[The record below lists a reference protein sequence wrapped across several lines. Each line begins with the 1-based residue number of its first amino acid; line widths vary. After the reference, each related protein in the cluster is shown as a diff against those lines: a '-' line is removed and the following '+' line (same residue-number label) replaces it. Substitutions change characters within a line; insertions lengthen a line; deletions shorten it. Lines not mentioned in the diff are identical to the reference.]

1 VKGDVFLRRI
11 FLVLGLA
18 ILMFQSI
25 AFAHWMPREEMYVG
39 GVGAGC
45 TLGYV
50 KSIYG
55 EPKEK
60 RWFNSD
66 GVRGVTYKYSNTFS
80 VTGRTGN
87 QDPRAE
93 DDLIVVGFSLKDSSL
108 STPSGLTV
116 GIPYET
122 VAGMFGRVKKST
134 YNGRISYSYP
144 APKSLLE
151 MTFYVDSK
159 GIIVEIYEGTD
170 F

>member
-1 VKGDVFLRRI
+1 MTLLRRI
-11 FLVLGLA
+11 ILVLGLL
-18 ILMFQSI
+18 ILLCQGI
-25 AFAHWMPREEMYVG
+25 VFAHWMPREEMYVG

-50 KSIYG
+50 KSVYG

-66 GVRGVTYKYSNTFS
+66 GVRGVTYKYSEMFS
-80 VTGRTGN
+80 ITGRTGN
-87 QDPRAE
+87 QDSRAE
-93 DDLIVVGFSLKDSSL
+93 EDLLVVGFSLKDNSL
-108 STPSGLTV
+108 ATPSGLTV

-122 VAGMFGRVKKST
+122 VVGMFGRVEKST
-134 YNGRISYSYP
+134 FGGRTSYSYA
-144 APKSLLE
+144 APKSPIE

-159 GIIVEIYEGTD
+159 GIITEIYEGTE

>member
-1 VKGDVFLRRI
+1 MLRKI
-11 FLVLGLA
+11 ILIIGLA
-18 ILMFQSI
+18 VLLGQSV

-50 KSIYG
+50 KSVYG

-60 RWFNSD
+60 WWFNSD
-66 GVRGVTYKYSNTFS
+66 GVRGVTYKYSDTFS

-87 QDPRAE
+87 QDSRAE
-93 DDLIVVGFSLKDSSL
+93 DDLMVVGFSLKDSSL
-108 STPSGLTV
+108 ATPSGLTV

-122 VAGMFGRVKKST
+122 VAGMFGRVEKST
-134 YNGRISYSYP
+134 IRGRISYSYP
-144 APKSLLE
+144 APKSPIE
-151 MTFYVDSK
+151 ITFYVDGK
-159 GIIVEIYEGTD
+159 GIITEIYEGTE

>member
-1 VKGDVFLRRI
+1 MRKILLI
-11 FLVLGLA
+11 LGLT
-18 ILMFQSI
+18 ILLCQSV

-50 KSIYG
+50 KSVYG

-60 RWFNSD
+60 HWFNTD
-66 GVRGVTYKYSNTFS
+66 GVRGVTYEYSDTFS

-93 DDLIVVGFSLKDSSL
+93 DDLIVVGFSLKDNSL

-116 GIPYET
+116 GIHYET
-122 VAGMFGRVKKST
+122 VAGMFGRVEKST
-134 YNGRISYSYP
+134 FDGRISYSYP
-144 APKSLLE
+144 ATQFPIE
-151 MTFYVDSK
+151 MTFYVDDK
-159 GIIVEIYEGTD
+159 GIITEIYEGTD